1 MMAVKPEERGSPEIL
16 IAKLEKLY
24 LPKSSV

>member
-1 MMAVKPEERGSPEIL
+1 MMAVEPKERGSPDIL

-24 LPKSSV
+24 LP